1 MSETTQNLIVY
12 YDAETWGIRLAYTN
26 RSEYFLESSGTFT
39 GEDRFVGDRD
49 RLDFSA
55 SWRTTE
61 RLRLQAEIFNLTN
74 ERRIEF
80 QGLRSRVR
88 DLRYTGRTFTVAV
101 NYRL

>member
-1 MSETTQNLIVY
+1 MRDRDFDASGNRLPFENVSETTQNLIVY

-61 RLRLQAEIFNLTN
+61 RLRLQAGNLQSDQ
-74 ERRIEF
+74 RAPD
-80 QGLRSRVR
+80 RVP
-88 DLRYTGRTFTVAV
+88 GSA
-101 NYRL
+101 